1 MGERSKGEEAV
12 NQIAP
17 QLNCSFLCL
26 PNVANA
32 ATSFAMTILRV
43 SISRK
48 LLNLDK
54 IRAGNRGNTS
64 VESSEE
70 RRK

>member
-12 NQIAP
+12 NQIGP

-32 ATSFAMTILRV
+32 ATPFAMTILRV
-43 SISRK
+43 SSPH
-48 LLNLDK
+48 
-54 IRAGNRGNTS
+54 ASGA
-64 VESSEE
+64 
-70 RRK
+70 

>member
-17 QLNCSFLCL
+17 QLNCSFPCL

-32 ATSFAMTILRV
+32 ATPFAMTILRV
-43 SISRK
+43 SSPH
-48 LLNLDK
+48 
-54 IRAGNRGNTS
+54 ASGA
-64 VESSEE
+64 
-70 RRK
+70 